1 MTPTETR
8 QRGMALIAVLWLVAS
23 MSLIIG
29 GVVRSVRSEAKVA
42 GNQRQTSIAS
52 ARADAAIL
60 LALQHLQAKPPGA
73 QPQTVPVVFDGV
85 TYLVHI
91 TPLNGLLDINNA
103 SVGLLADL
111 YQYAGAAD
119 PQTARSLALSTE
131 ATRLLKNTKAMA
143 QGFDAVPDLMTVPGM
158 RYELYAKV
166 VPLVT
171 ADIKSGS
178 GRINPLAAPLAL
190 LTALASGNSVRAT
203 QFAAQRNVNPTGAD
217 RTFFKSEYIDMSPSS
232 SLNLRVNA
240 TLPDGAAVQR
250 GWQVYWG
257 TDTRTGLPWRVLNVQ
272 PTRLAPLPD

>member
-1 MTPTETR
+1 MTPAAKR

-29 GVVRSVRSEAKVA
+29 GVVRSVRSEAKIA
-42 GNQRQTSIAS
+42 GNQRQASVAS
-52 ARADAAIL
+52 AKADAAIL

-85 TYLVHI
+85 TYLVQI

-103 SVGLLADL
+103 PVGLLADV
-111 YQYAGAAD
+111 YQYAASVD
-119 PQTARSLALSTE
+119 PETARRLAQ
-131 ATRLLKNTKAMA
+131 ATLTWRQQKGVKGQP
-143 QGFDAVPDLMTVPGM
+143 QGFQAVSDLMRVPGM

-166 VPLVT
+166 APLVT

-190 LTALASGNSVRAT
+190 LTALASGNSARAT

-217 RTFFKSEYIDMSPSS
+217 STFFKSEYIDMSPSS
-232 SLNLRVNA
+232 SLSLRVNA

-250 GWQVYWG
+250 GWHVFWG